1 MSSLILKSEFYDINF
16 TNLYIILK
24 NYNYN
29 FSIFD
34 KFYI

>member
-1 MSSLILKSEFYDINF
+1 MALQSKFYVINF

-34 KFYI
+34 EF